1 VELTIAVQNISHGG
15 LRINDDASRNRWK
28 DLLARL
34 GPVEADMVILNEAAT
49 FELNGWKKAH
59 HFASELGLDVAGVT
73 PSKSDVPTAV
83 LYRKDRLGEP
93 LAWDT
98 KHQYLVNHGF
108 GVASWDLDCLP
119 APLQLGAIHVTPF
132 SPIQAVIEVQT
143 LVCRAYRQG
152 PYAIVGGDFNFP
164 PVYGKKPDIANM
176 LPFNKMNRLINPRD
190 PDPQPNT
197 SVAQALYDGGFHDV
211 AAELHMRTGDDDL
224 LAYTGK
230 TDRIDWI
237 AVSQPLRDAIVSYT
251 LLGQPEG
258 ASDHEGVS
266 CVIDLSKVDLVDPWS
281 YR

>member
-1 VELTIAVQNISHGG
+1 VEITIAVQNISHGG
-15 LRINDDASRNRWK
+15 LRINDDASRNRWD
-28 DLLARL
+28 DLIARL
-34 GPVEADMVILNEAAT
+34 APVEADIVILNEAAT
-49 FELNGWKKAH
+49 FELDEWKRARQ
-59 HFASELGLDVAGVT
+59 FAGELGLDVAGVT
-73 PSKSDVPTAV
+73 PSKSDVLTAV

-108 GVASWDLDCLP
+108 GIASWDLGLP
-119 APLQLGAIHVTPF
+119 KPLSIGGIHVTPF
-132 SPIQAVIEVQT
+132 SPVQAVIEVHT
-143 LVCRAYRQG
+143 LVCRAYRSG

-164 PVYGKKPDIANM
+164 PLYGEKPDIANM

-190 PDPQPNT
+190 PNPQPNK

-211 AAELHMRTGDDDL
+211 AAELHMKTGDDRL

-251 LLGQPEG
+251 LLDEPAG

-266 CVIDLSKVDLVDPWS
+266 CVLDLSKCDTSDPWS